1 VATAV
6 DPSVPPPGAPANWI
20 SIEAFQQL
28 LHARFQGTGAA
39 HVAKRAFM
47 DGHLD
52 KLFTAAVQ
60 RSQEVRNNV
69 LSLAQW
75 LVSSVTTENLLP
87 IFGSLRY
94 DDLYGRI
101 RAIRT
106 RFRTSNRH
114 GVILCVT
121 KLLELKMVKDS
132 QPGCHQ
138 FMDQIRSWMLRLRTY
153 LAAGNLSL
161 AEVLEIMVLIQGLPK
176 HGGWPVLAMS
186 LSTDETLT
194 FSVMCERLQQQAD
207 RLASDKSAK
216 GINNSSTQP
225 VTPTGNAKAI
235 SGGSAGGS
243 SAAGGS
249 GGGKANKPR
258 TPYWQG
264 QQAKTTYQESPH
276 DSDNRSQSSTQ
287 SQNSTKKK
295 KHVKWKSK
303 GKGKGKPSGHSKST
317 KGKHHDDTDE
327 EGFIFQTIGIESDE
341 EVHSTILSAKS
352 LSDVVISKIP
362 SSIST
367 IKVKNDEDWCEIQ
380 DSDLYD
386 SWMTY
391 VLTK

>member
-1 VATAV
+1 V
-6 DPSVPPPGAPANWI
+6 
-20 SIEAFQQL
+20 
-28 LHARFQGTGAA
+28 
-39 HVAKRAFM
+39 

-101 RAIRT
+101 KAIRT

-186 LSTDETLT
+186 LSTDETLS
-194 FSVMCERLQQQAD
+194 FSAICERLQQ
-207 RLASDKSAK
+207 
-216 GINNSSTQP
+216 
-225 VTPTGNAKAI
+225 
-235 SGGSAGGS
+235 
-243 SAAGGS
+243 
-249 GGGKANKPR
+249 
-258 TPYWQG
+258 
-264 QQAKTTYQESPH
+264 
-276 DSDNRSQSSTQ
+276 
-287 SQNSTKKK
+287 
-295 KHVKWKSK
+295 
-303 GKGKGKPSGHSKST
+303 
-317 KGKHHDDTDE
+317 
-327 EGFIFQTIGIESDE
+327 
-341 EVHSTILSAKS
+341 
-352 LSDVVISKIP
+352 
-362 SSIST
+362 
-367 IKVKNDEDWCEIQ
+367 
-380 DSDLYD
+380 
-386 SWMTY
+386 
-391 VLTK
+391 